1 MKFIDEARIC
11 IEAGCGGNGC
21 MSFRREKYAPNGGP
35 SGGNGGGGGSIYF
48 AATSEKTTLIDF
60 KFKPKYQ
67 AERGEHG
74 KGSDKYGKG
83 GKDCLL
89 SVPLG
94 TRIYDFHTGEFLHD
108 LIEEGKPV
116 CLAHGGKGGRGNL
129 SFLSSTNRAPR
140 TTTKGEPGAALELK
154 LELRLIADVGLVGLP
169 NAGKS
174 SLLRRISKATPK
186 VADYPFT
193 TLEPC
198 LGVAHHKG
206 ECFVAADLPGLT
218 QGASHGVGLGD
229 KFLRHASR
237 NRIILHL
244 VDASHELDAIS
255 NNVEIV
261 RRELSA
267 YDPELLQR
275 EEILVFTK
283 IDLIGTDWKSK
294 QTKLT
299 RCGLRGVGI
308 SSHSGEGISR
318 LLDRVLKG
326 LPPHRLPAVADPDRM
341 PAGAFV

>member
-1 MKFIDEARIC
+1 MKFIDEARIR
-11 IEAGCGGNGC
+11 IEAGAGGNGC
-21 MSFRREKYAPNGGP
+21 MSFRREKYVPMGGP
-35 SGGNGGGGGSIYF
+35 SGGNGGGGGGIYF
-48 AATSEKTTLIDF
+48 VATSEKTTLIDF

-67 AERGEHG
+67 ASRGEHG

-94 TRIYDFHTGEFLHD
+94 TRIYDFHTGELLHD
-108 LIEEGKPV
+108 LTEEGKPV

-140 TTTKGEPGAALELK
+140 TTTKGEPGAVLELK

-169 NAGKS
+169 NTGKS

-206 ECFVAADLPGLT
+206 EHFVAADLPGLIE
-218 QGASHGVGLGD
+218 GASYGMGLGD
-229 KFLRHASR
+229 QFLRHASR
-237 NRIILHL
+237 NRILLHL
-244 VDASHELDAIS
+244 VDASPELDAIS
-255 NNVEIV
+255 NNVEVV

-267 YDPELLQR
+267 YDPELPQR

-283 IDLIGTDWKSK
+283 IDLIGIDWKK
-294 QTKLT
+294 KRGELK
-299 RCGLRGVGI
+299 RRGLGGIGI

-326 LPPHRLPAVADPDRM
+326 LQPHRLPVAGDPDRI
-341 PAGAFV
+341 PAGAPA